1 MAKTV
6 SDTLIVRIAHK
17 GEEKTFD
24 LRKIFNENPNRV
36 VSTVGTVNEDGSPNA
51 APMSFFYCPD
61 ENTILAAM
69 VAASQTAANIRRD
82 GRVIIE
88 VLFAGDVVF
97 GIRGRGRVIKEAFE
111 CNQATMAVKIEVGSV
126 KRDTSPA
133 QIVTSGPSC
142 TPRSERAVEYE
153 QAVWEELVGIAS
165 T

>member
-6 SDTLIVRIAHK
+6 SDTLVVRIAHK
-17 GEEKTFD
+17 GEEKALD
-24 LRKIFNENPNRV
+24 LGKIFNENPNRV
-36 VSTVGTVNEDGSPNA
+36 ISTVGTVNEDGSPNA

-61 ENTILAAM
+61 ERTIVAAM
-69 VAASQTAANIRRD
+69 VGASQTAANIKRD

-97 GIRGRGRVIKEAFE
+97 GIRGRGRVIKEALD
-111 CNQATMAVKIEVGSV
+111 CNQATMAVKIDVGSV

-142 TPRSERAVEYE
+142 TPRSERAIAYE
-153 QAVWEELVGIAS
+153 KAVWEELVKVAS
-165 T
+165 A

>member
-6 SDTLIVRIAHK
+6 SDTLVVRIAHK
-17 GEEKTFD
+17 GEEKAFD
-24 LRKIFNENPNRV
+24 LRSLFNDNPNRV
-36 VSTVGTVNEDGSPNA
+36 ISTVGTVNEDGSPNA

-61 ENTILAAM
+61 ERTIVAAM
-69 VAASQTAANIRRD
+69 VGASQTAANVKRD

-88 VLFAGDVVF
+88 VLFGGDVVF
-97 GIRGRGRVIKEAFE
+97 GIRGRGRVIKDALE
-111 CNQATMAVKIEVGSV
+111 CNPATMAVKIAVGSV

-153 QAVWEELVGIAS
+153 KAVWAELVRIAS
-165 T
+165 A